1 MEDKEQIQK
10 ILQRLDNHDKRIGV
24 LEGKKVITGMQEE
37 KKVRKPIKSKAED
50 LTPPVKK
57 LFDEGFFKEAK
68 IDLGVVDELKN
79 RLLTKKKPLRASVVN
94 VLRKMV
100 REGFLERATIARG
113 KKSLI
118 AYKNKS

>member
-1 MEDKEQIQK
+1 MGDKEQIEK
-10 ILQRLDNHDKRIGV
+10 ILQRLDAYDKRIGV
-24 LEGKKVITGMQEE
+24 LEGKKISTRMQEE
-37 KKVRKPIKSKAED
+37 KKVRKPIKNKAED
-50 LTPPVKK
+50 LTPPIKK

-68 IDLGVVDELKN
+68 VDLEVVDELKN

-100 REGFLERATIARG
+100 REGLLERTTTAKG
-113 KKSLI
+113 NKSLI